1 MKENGV
7 SGPSSLVY
15 VQAKDLYPKKQ
26 FVFGL
31 FAWNIIH
38 YLNFLFQHKSV
49 HLNVGFKVVE
59 HDKLS

>member
-31 FAWNIIH
+31 FA
-38 YLNFLFQHKSV
+38 
-49 HLNVGFKVVE
+49 
-59 HDKLS
+59 